1 MFPVSVA
8 RLRICTDP
16 TVFAASTSAENR
28 VLMAGWAVMSV
39 SGVVAPIR
47 AAHAC
52 LDAPGKVFYPF
63 EVD

>member
-16 TVFAASTSAENR
+16 TVFAASTSAGNQ

-47 AAHAC
+47 ARPALASSPRKG
-52 LDAPGKVFYPF
+52 LLLSL
-63 EVD
+63 